1 MYIYQDVQLNNIL
14 NRMSLAT
21 IERQLQTLEDFLEN
35 VRVELGRELFI
46 AAAAEVD
53 GNGGGDGTASA
64 RRSDNR
70 PPPRRRRSRTDS
82 ENAPDLSGRRIG
94 SASSDT

>member
-1 MYIYQDVQLNNIL
+1 
-14 NRMSLAT
+14 MSLAT
-21 IERQLQTLEDFLEN
+21 IERQLRTLEDFLEN
-35 VRVELGRELFI
+35 VRVDLGRELFI

-53 GNGGGDGTASA
+53 GDGVDGAAASA
-64 RRSDNR
+64 SRSDNR

-82 ENAPDLSGRRIG
+82 ENAATDLGSGRQRRG